1 MVRGVSSVLALLA
14 ALAMPAAAQPAAPSD
29 SEEVTERVTEPA
41 AAPVVRTMVG
51 TWEFSN
57 AEREKICT
65 VTFRES
71 GPNRPVIFDAAC
83 AGHFAFTKD
92 ITAWSHAD
100 NDFLRLLD
108 GRGGTVLE
116 FSEVESGIFEAPRP
130 GEGILFIQN
139 PSSLGPAPRTADQ
152 VTGDWSVVRRAGRP
166 ICGLS
171 LSDTAAPGE
180 EFVVKVQPPCDRF
193 VASFAPA
200 TWSLDRGELVLKSAR
215 GGTWRFEAA
224 EDTKWRRVPETADP
238 VLMVRK

>member
-1 MVRGVSSVLALLA
+1 MVRGPSALALLI
-14 ALAMPAAAQPAAPSD
+14 ALAEPATAQTAAPS
-29 SEEVTERVTEPA
+29 EEVVETVTEPA
-41 AAPVVRTMVG
+41 APPAPRTIVG

-57 AEREKICT
+57 AEREKVCT

-71 GPNRPVIFDAAC
+71 GSHRPITFDQTC
-83 AGHFAFTKD
+83 ANHFAFTKE
-92 ITAWSHAD
+92 ITAWSHAE

-108 GRGGTVLE
+108 NRGGTVLE

-139 PSSLGPAPRTADQ
+139 PSSLGPAPRTAEQ
-152 VTGDWSVVRRAGRP
+152 VKGDWSVVRRAGRP

-171 LSDTAAPGE
+171 LSDTPAPGE
-180 EFVVKVQPPCDRF
+180 EFLVKVQPPCDRL

-200 TWSLDRGELVLKSAR
+200 TWSMDRGELVLKSAR
-215 GGTWRFEAA
+215 GATWRFEAA
-224 EDTKWRRVPETADP
+224 DDAKWRRIPETADP

>member
-1 MVRGVSSVLALLA
+1 MLRGVPSVLALLVV
-14 ALAMPAAAQPAAPSD
+14 LAVPAQAQSPAPEAPD
-29 SEEVTERVTEPA
+29 ASETVTEPA
-41 AAPVVRTMVG
+41 APPAPRTMIG

-57 AEREKICT
+57 ADRERICT
-65 VTFRES
+65 ITFRES
-71 GPNRPVIFDAAC
+71 GPYRPVTFGQGC
-83 AGHFAFTKD
+83 AGHFAFTKE
-92 ITAWSHAD
+92 ISAWSHAE

-108 GRGGTVLE
+108 GRGDTVLE

-139 PSSLGPAPRTADQ
+139 PSSLGPAPRTAEQ
-152 VTGDWSVVRRAGRP
+152 ATGDWSIVRRAGRP

-171 LSDTAAPGE
+171 LSDTPAPGD

-200 TWSLDRGELVLKSAR
+200 TWSMDRGELVLKSAR
-215 GGTWRFEAA
+215 GATWRFEAA
-224 EDTKWRRVPETADP
+224 EDAKWRRIPDTADP